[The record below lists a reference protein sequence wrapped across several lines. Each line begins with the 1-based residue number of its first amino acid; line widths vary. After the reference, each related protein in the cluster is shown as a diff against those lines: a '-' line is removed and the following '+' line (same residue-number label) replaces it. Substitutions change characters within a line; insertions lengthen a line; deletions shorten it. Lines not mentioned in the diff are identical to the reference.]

1 MRVCEN
7 GIYRDMT
14 EEEIANLPTVTPE
27 ERIAELKSKLA
38 DTDYIACKIA
48 EGVATKEEYAEVIV
62 QRQLWRKEINAL
74 GDSVCEITAEEY
86 EEKIAESEEEVC
98 QEY

>member
-74 GDSVCEITAEEY
+74 EDSVCEITEEY
-86 EEKIAESEEEVC
+86 EEKIAEEEDE
-98 QEY
+98 